1 MLWVDL
7 LRMINKDYHIPVLL
21 HAAVDGLVLNPNGI
35 YVDVTF
41 GGGGHS
47 REILSRLQNDGCLI
61 GFDQDADAKK
71 NRLEDN
77 RFTLIGQN
85 FKFLKSN
92 LKLMKLNPVDGI
104 LADLGVS
111 SHQFDSAERGFSFR
125 FNSLLDMRMDKS
137 VELDAIVVLNEYSEE
152 KLAAIF
158 WEYGELR
165 ESRKIARRIVEF
177 RNSEEINKP
186 NQIIELVRVLVPRK
200 KENQFLAR
208 IFQAIRIE
216 VNQEMEVLKTMLEQ
230 TVELL
235 KPGGRLV
242 VITYHSLEDRMVKK
256 FFKSGNVNGFIEK
269 DIYGVSSCPLKEINR
284 KPILPANEEIKINN
298 RARSAKLRIAE
309 RNIDNK

>member
-1 MLWVDL
+1 
-7 LRMINKDYHIPVLL
+7 MIDNGYHIPVLL

-47 REILSRLQNDGCLI
+47 REILSRLGEAGNLI
-61 GFDQDADAKK
+61 GFDQDVDADNNK
-71 NRLEDN
+71 LDDS

-85 FKFLKSN
+85 FKFLKNN
-92 LKLMKLNPVDGI
+92 LKLMKLSPVDGI

-125 FNSLLDMRMDKS
+125 FNSLLDMRMDKN
-137 VELDAIVVLNEYSEE
+137 VELDAIAVLNEYSEQQI
-152 KLAAIF
+152 AAVF
-158 WEYGELR
+158 WDYGELR
-165 ESRKIARRIVEF
+165 ESRRIAKR
-177 RNSEEINKP
+177 
-186 NQIIELVRVLVPRK
+186 IIELRKTEQINNSKQIIGLVRGLVPRQ

-216 VNQEMEVLKTMLEQ
+216 VNQEMEVLKSMLEQ
-230 TVELL
+230 TVEVL

-256 FFKSGNVNGFIEK
+256 FFKSGNVEGLIEK
-269 DIYGVSSCPLKEINR
+269 DIYGNSNCPFKEINR
-284 KPILPANEEIKINN
+284 KPIIPASEEIELNN

-309 RNIDNK
+309 RKIEK

>member
-1 MLWVDL
+1 
-7 LRMINKDYHIPVLL
+7 MINKDYHIPVLL

-269 DIYGVSSCPLKEINR
+269 DIYGISSCPLKEINR
-284 KPILPANEEIKINN
+284 KPILPANEEIEINN

>member
-1 MLWVDL
+1 
-7 LRMINKDYHIPVLL
+7 MIDNGYHIPVLL

-47 REILSRLQNDGCLI
+47 REILSRLEKEGCLI
-61 GFDQDADAKK
+61 GFDQDADANNNK
-71 NRLEDN
+71 LDDD

-85 FKFLKSN
+85 FKFLQNN

-137 VELDAIVVLNEYSEE
+137 VDLDAITVLNEYSEQQI
-152 KLAAIF
+152 AAVF
-158 WEYGELR
+158 WDYGELR
-165 ESRKIARRIVEF
+165 ESRRIARRIIEL
-177 RNSEEINKP
+177 RKTEQINNSK
-186 NQIIELVRVLVPRK
+186 QIIGLVRGLVPRQ

-216 VNQEMEVLKTMLEQ
+216 VNQEMEVLKSMLNQ
-230 TVELL
+230 TVEML

-242 VITYHSLEDRMVKK
+242 VITYHSLEDRMVKR
-256 FFKSGNVNGFIEK
+256 FFKSGNVKGLIEK
-269 DIYGVSSCPLKEINR
+269 DIYGNSNCPFKEINR
-284 KPILPANEEIKINN
+284 KPILPASEEIEENN

-309 RNIDNK
+309 RKIEKQQ

>member
-1 MLWVDL
+1 
-7 LRMINKDYHIPVLL
+7 MINKDYHIPVLL

-61 GFDQDADAKK
+61 GFDQDAAAKK

>member
-1 MLWVDL
+1 
-7 LRMINKDYHIPVLL
+7 MINKDYHIPVLL

-47 REILSRLQNDGCLI
+47 REILSRLQKDACLI
-61 GFDQDADAKK
+61 GFDQDADANK
-71 NRLEDN
+71 NSLVDD

-85 FKFLKSN
+85 FKFLKNN

-137 VELDAIVVLNEYSEE
+137 VDVDAITVLNEYSEE
-152 KLAAIF
+152 KIATIF

-165 ESRKIARRIVEF
+165 ESRRIARRIIEF
-177 RNSEEINKP
+177 RKTNEINKS
-186 NQIIELVRVLVPRK
+186 NQIIDLVRGLVPRK

-230 TVELL
+230 TVDLL

-242 VITYHSLEDRMVKK
+242 VITYHSLEDRMVKR
-256 FFKSGNVNGFIEK
+256 FFRSGNVNGLIEK
-269 DIYGVSSCPLKEINR
+269 DIYGNSSCPLKEINR
-284 KPILPANEEIKINN
+284 KPILPADQEIEVNN

-309 RNIDNK
+309 RNTDNK

>member
-1 MLWVDL
+1 
-7 LRMINKDYHIPVLL
+7 MINKDYHIPVLL
-21 HAAVDGLVLNPNGI
+21 HAAVDGLVVNPNGI

-47 REILSRLQNDGCLI
+47 REILSRLQKDGCLI
-61 GFDQDADAKK
+61 GFDQDADANK
-71 NRLEDN
+71 NNIEDD
-77 RFTLIGQN
+77 RFTLVGQN
-85 FKFLKSN
+85 FKFLKNN

-137 VELDAIVVLNEYSEE
+137 EALDAVAVLNEYSEE
-152 KLAAIF
+152 KIATIF

-165 ESRKIARRIVEF
+165 ESRRIARRIIEL
-177 RNSEEINKP
+177 RNTNEINKP
-186 NQIIELVRVLVPRK
+186 NQIIDLVKGLVPSR

-230 TVELL
+230 TIELL

-242 VITYHSLEDRMVKK
+242 VITYHSLEDRMVKR
-256 FFKSGNVNGFIEK
+256 FFKSGNVKGIIEK
-269 DIYGVSSCPLKEINR
+269 DIYGNSSCPFKEINR
-284 KPILPANEEIKINN
+284 KPILPADQEIEINN

>member
-1 MLWVDL
+1 
-7 LRMINKDYHIPVLL
+7 MIDNGYHIPVLL

-47 REILSRLQNDGCLI
+47 REILSRLGEAGNLI
-61 GFDQDADAKK
+61 GFDQDDDADK
-71 NRLEDN
+71 NKLDDD

-85 FKFLKSN
+85 FKFLKNN
-92 LKLMKLNPVDGI
+92 LKLMKLSPVDGI

-137 VELDAIVVLNEYSEE
+137 VDLDAITVLNEYSEQQI
-152 KLAAIF
+152 AAVF
-158 WEYGELR
+158 WDYGELR
-165 ESRKIARRIVEF
+165 ESRRIARRIIEL
-177 RNSEEINKP
+177 RKTEQINNSK
-186 NQIIELVRVLVPRK
+186 QIIGLVRGLVPRQ

-216 VNQEMEVLKTMLEQ
+216 VNQEMEVLKSMLNQ
-230 TVELL
+230 TVEML

-242 VITYHSLEDRMVKK
+242 VITYHSLEDRMVKR
-256 FFKSGNVNGFIEK
+256 FFKSGNVKGVIEK
-269 DIYGVSSCPLKEINR
+269 DIYGNSNCPFKEINR
-284 KPILPANEEIKINN
+284 KPILPASEEIEENN

-309 RNIDNK
+309 RKIEKQQ